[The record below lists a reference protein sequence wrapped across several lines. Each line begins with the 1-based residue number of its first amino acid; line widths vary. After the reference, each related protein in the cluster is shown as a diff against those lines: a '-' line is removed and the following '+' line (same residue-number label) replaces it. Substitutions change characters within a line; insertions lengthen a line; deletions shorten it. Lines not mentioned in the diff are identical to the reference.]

1 MGSVNKVILI
11 GNLGADPELKYT
23 PSSRALC
30 NLRIAT
36 TDVFKDKGGQRQER
50 TEWHRVTVWGDQAEN
65 CSKYLSK
72 GRSVYVEGR
81 LQTRSYDKDGQKHYA
96 TDVVAERVVFLGSG
110 GGGGAPGGEGGA
122 RRGGGGGGGGGAG
135 GGRPGWGNEGP
146 APGGD
151 DGDTGGPPPSDDD
164 IPF

>member
-36 TDVFKDKGGQRQER
+36 TDVFKDKSGQRQER

-110 GGGGAPGGEGGA
+110 GGGGPAGEGGA

-164 IPF
+164 ISF